1 MKLNSLNEDE
11 YRILQLLVRE
21 FYVALPESLKT
32 YSLFSTHLL
41 SKALHHYGIRTRV
54 IPCRLW
60 CSLLKT
66 EKEFVGGFLN
76 FGDAEKWNGHVVCLV
91 GDWLVDT
98 AIYHL
103 NPTFGYQVP
112 KIIAKRIV
120 YPQPFTY
127 TQHKINKKTEFI
139 WYRLPVQIPTIP
151 LVGYEDYM
159 KYYLPTL
166 IDHIDSLMT
175 IPDKDVSP
183 AEITSAEEPIEGL
196 IEHVTESSS
205 ADESQESLENHLSE
219 QTEQVDDLNSEKIEQ
234 DSAEIN
240 LATEAVEDV
249 VVDTAEE
256 PVLAN

>member
-1 MKLNSLNEDE
+1 
-11 YRILQLLVRE
+11 
-21 FYVALPESLKT
+21 
-32 YSLFSTHLL
+32 
-41 SKALHHYGIRTRV
+41 
-54 IPCRLW
+54 
-60 CSLLKT
+60 
-66 EKEFVGGFLN
+66 
-76 FGDAEKWNGHVVCLV
+76 
-91 GDWLVDT
+91 
-98 AIYHL
+98 
-103 NPTFGYQVP
+103 
-112 KIIAKRIV
+112 
-120 YPQPFTY
+120 
-127 TQHKINKKTEFI
+127 
-139 WYRLPVQIPTIP
+139 
-151 LVGYEDYM
+151 
-159 KYYLPTL
+159 
-166 IDHIDSLMT
+166 MT

>member
-11 YRILQLLVRE
+11 YRILQLMVRE

-60 CSLLKT
+60 CSLFKP

-103 NPTFGYQVP
+103 NPSFGYQVP

-120 YPQPFTY
+120 YPQPLTY
-127 TQHKINKKTEFI
+127 TQHKINKKTEFV
-139 WYRLPVQIPTIP
+139 WYRLPAQIPTIP

-166 IDHIDSLMT
+166 IDHIDSLMS
-175 IPDKDVSP
+175 IPDKDISP
-183 AEITSAEEPIEGL
+183 PEISVAEEPIEGL
-196 IEHVTESSS
+196 IEYVTENS
-205 ADESQESLENHLSE
+205 ASDESLASLENNLPEEAE
-219 QTEQVDDLNSEKIEQ
+219 QLENLNAEEIGH

-240 LATEAVEDV
+240 AESEAIEDRAVATADEAVEV
-249 VVDTAEE
+249 A
-256 PVLAN
+256 